1 MAEWF
6 HFEVGSPVRISS
18 FLWRFSTVKVTID
31 KPHTN
36 SYQYSLHILEQ
47 LFKAFP
53 NFFKQMKYIHKW
65 LNDSTSKSG
74 HAVEKRQR
82 SDEIRTGNPNLKWI
96 HSAIYES
103 VFICLAYLKRP

>member
-6 HFEVGSPVRISS
+6 HLEVGSPVRISS
-18 FLWRFSTVKVTID
+18 FLGRFFTVKVKID
-31 KPHTN
+31 KCHTN

-47 LFKAFP
+47 LFKTFP
-53 NFFKQMKYIHKW
+53 NFVKQMKYIHRW

-74 HAVEKRQR
+74 YTVEKRQR
-82 SDEIRTGNPNLKWI
+82 SDEIRTGNPNSKWI
-96 HSAIYES
+96 HSAIYEF